1 VKKPTPQQL
10 DELLFSFGAL
20 CFVAVWLLIE
30 ITK

>member
-1 VKKPTPQQL
+1 MKRPTPNQL
-10 DELLFSFGAL
+10 DELLFSFAAL